1 MDNVPACPLERKLD
15 AWTPSTVSTAALQTV
30 RFICFTFEQESL
42 HFLFKKKNTDSF
54 LIKQSGY
61 SVNSP
66 IKTKHNFKNMLIMT

>member
-15 AWTPSTVSTAALQTV
+15 AWTQSTVSTAALQTV

-42 HFLFKKKNTDSF
+42 HFLFKKISDSF

-61 SVNSP
+61 SVSSP